1 IYYRAMQDLR
11 AGLDP
16 YAAGLERQAAA
27 QAVGQHYFTYIYP
40 PLTLLALR
48 AFSRLPAWFAAFLYW
63 TAYCTSVVAGL
74 WAVTRCFRPQEKAV
88 MRYLVPL
95 AIFFPA
101 LMPGNNIIGGNIAY
115 IFYGL
120 LFAATILGWKR
131 GIWWWFYLA
140 VLVAS
145 SFKAPFLTMLAI
157 PALAGER
164 QWLKTATVG
173 GAGLGL
179 FAVQAWL
186 WPIQFR
192 EYLTSVNLQFRLN
205 PQFVFGQSIAGNLG
219 RLLYR
224 LGLPYTTLPPLVF
237 LIYGSVLFAVL
248 YRFSKLYHQR
258 RISAESWIPVLLV
271 GTILLNPRIADYDVV
286 LIALPMALILVR
298 SVAARTRS
306 GIALAVSVLFL
317 IVTDLF
323 LDLPASVD
331 APRDM
336 FVLLAIMGVG
346 LQYLLVEARRTC
358 PERLVVLPQ
367 VAAVSEPAV
376 AETDT

>member
-1 IYYRAMQDLR
+1 
-11 AGLDP
+11 
-16 YAAGLERQAAA
+16 
-27 QAVGQHYFTYIYP
+27 
-40 PLTLLALR
+40 
-48 AFSRLPAWFAAFLYW
+48 
-63 TAYCTSVVAGL
+63 
-74 WAVTRCFRPQEKAV
+74 
-88 MRYLVPL
+88 
-95 AIFFPA
+95 
-101 LMPGNNIIGGNIAY
+101 
-115 IFYGL
+115 
-120 LFAATILGWKR
+120 
-131 GIWWWFYLA
+131 
-140 VLVAS
+140 
-145 SFKAPFLTMLAI
+145 
-157 PALAGER
+157 
-164 QWLKTATVG
+164 
-173 GAGLGL
+173 
-179 FAVQAWL
+179 
-186 WPIQFR
+186 
-192 EYLTSVNLQFRLN
+192 
-205 PQFVFGQSIAGNLG
+205 
-219 RLLYR
+219 
-224 LGLPYTTLPPLVF
+224 VF